1 MKKIILSFALLL
13 CMCVGVSAQA
23 KIIFD
28 GYSDIDIKLKRCYV
42 RANDCIVDVLIT
54 NHTRYD
60 LIINAAVDDGLFRT
74 DLSAYDDEGNVY
86 DKYSIRGNLGDSSFG
101 GADFSSSSGITI
113 PKDVS
118 VKLQFKIKNIDEY
131 ATVIT
136 SLICNFRGMSNEAY
150 GKATLQIKN
159 IPITRE

>member
-28 GYSDIDIKLKRCYV
+28 GYPDINITVKRCYV
-42 RANDCIVDVLIT
+42 RGNDCILDAVIT

-60 LIINAAVDDGLFRT
+60 LRAMVGVGDGLFGT
-74 DLSAYDDEGNVY
+74 DLTAYDDEGNVY
-86 DKYSIRGNLGDSSFG
+86 NKYGIRGTFGDSSFG
-101 GADFSSSSGITI
+101 GGTYSSSSAVTI
-113 PKDVS
+113 PRDVS
-118 VKLQFKIKNIDEY
+118 VKIQFKIKEINEF
-131 ATVIT
+131 ASMIT
-136 SLICNFRGMSNEAY
+136 SLICNFRGMSDEAY
-150 GKATLQIKN
+150 GKATLQMKN